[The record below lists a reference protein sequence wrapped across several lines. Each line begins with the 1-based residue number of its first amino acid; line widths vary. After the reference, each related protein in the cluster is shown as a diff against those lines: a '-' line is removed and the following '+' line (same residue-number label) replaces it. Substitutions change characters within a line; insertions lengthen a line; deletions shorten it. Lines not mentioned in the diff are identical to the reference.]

1 MASWV
6 DVESIPYTTVSLI
19 QFKSKNYAKKMCII
33 YISDEI
39 NIKTGIKAQLKY
51 IKFDSLAFMF
61 VIFLLQT
68 VEISIAILN
77 I

>member
-1 MASWV
+1 MPRKCAL
-6 DVESIPYTTVSLI
+6 Y
-19 QFKSKNYAKKMCII
+19 I
-33 YISDEI
+33 YQTEI